1 MRLVL
6 GDDRGRDQG
15 GHLTHVVPEARLK
28 VREARPVDERH
39 GADVETGLDLAIIAV
54 GGTKKAMRKTLETLD
69 GLVTRG

>member
-1 MRLVL
+1 
-6 GDDRGRDQG
+6 
-15 GHLTHVVPEARLK
+15 VPEARLK